1 MGFFDKKPNP
11 EDLTGLA
18 SFFDFLCA
26 VFSRIAYTEDPMPL
40 FLISGV
46 FRIISKDLLV
56 PLSKISNITNELNY
70 TVHENYSFNP
80 IAPRQILTTIKYK
93 F

>member
-56 PLSKISNITNELNY
+56 PLSKITNISQLNQD
-70 TVHENYSFNP
+70 EDILFNLRSPNNTIP
-80 IAPRQILTTIKYK
+80 IRTYN
-93 F
+93 